1 MERFRILLIRVL
13 RKQSVVDFPFHRM
26 AIPMF
31 TMKRHFRKFAAA
43 AMVLPALFASTRA
56 VQARTLLKN
65 ICRVKGQEENTLQG
79 LGLVVGLK
87 GTGDSANSL
96 PTIRSLARAIQLMG
110 TPVGRRGSLEL
121 KEDVKNVAL
130 VIVTATV
137 PGAGARQGDQL
148 DCTVSSI
155 GGAKSLAGGE
165 LFITAMQGPQID
177 SQRVYAFCQG
187 PIHLDDLKAPTTG
200 KVFKGCRMEEDFFNP
215 FIKDGKITLV
225 LNKNHADFQVAQD
238 VAELVNGQLGF
249 QTRTGELARAINQ
262 ENIEIL
268 IPQQYRD
275 KTVSFISQVLSLPM
289 LEPQTEARVVINERA
304 GSIVI
309 GGDVEIGAVIIT
321 HKNMVIEAGGAAA
334 QGGPVASRFVPIDTS
349 PAPVP
354 KLKALVETLNTLKV
368 PTEDVIE
375 IIKGLD
381 RNGKLHGDLIIE

>member
-1 MERFRILLIRVL
+1 
-13 RKQSVVDFPFHRM
+13 
-26 AIPMF
+26 
-31 TMKRHFRKFAAA
+31 
-43 AMVLPALFASTRA
+43 

-65 ICRVKGQEENTLQG
+65 ICHVKGQEENTLQG

-130 VIVTATV
+130 VLVTATV
-137 PGAGARQGDQL
+137 PGAGARQGDML

-155 GGAKSLAGGE
+155 GGAKSLVGGQ

-187 PIHLDDLKAPTTG
+187 PIHLDDLKMSTTG

-225 LNKNHADFQVAQD
+225 LSKNHADFQVAQD

-289 LEPQTEARVVINERA
+289 LDPQTEARVVINERA

-334 QGGPVASRFVPIDTS
+334 QGGPVASRFVPIDTA
-349 PAPVP
+349 PAPAP